1 MPSIFLRCRL
11 DFPRPTLH
19 LALLLGVFLALS
31 GCATFSPK
39 PAAEVPF
46 LKRVQTQQKK
56 SFRVSV
62 AVLSTE
68 ESRQVFGVPLAK
80 KGVQAV
86 WLEIENEGENPAWFI
101 PLSLDPEY
109 FSPREV
115 AFMHHGWF
123 SKGTNRR
130 IDEHFED
137 LHLGMWIGAG
147 SRASG
152 FVYTRLDRGAKFVNV
167 ELLGQEGE
175 LTHFGFTVEVPG
187 RTFDYHKVNFRE
199 LYREDE
205 IVSIDLEGLRQT
217 LKDLPCCATDSKW
230 ELDGDPLNLVIVGS
244 EDAVLSTFVR
254 RGWDLTES
262 LGAGSGWR
270 TAWSTLFGSRYRT
283 SPVSPLFLFGRR
295 QDVAFQKARDS
306 IHQRNHLRLWL
317 APLQYEGRLVWVGQ
331 ISRDI
336 GVRFTTLSPILT
348 THKIDPD
355 VDEARIYLLQDLL
368 ASGYVQMF
376 GNVEG
381 VGAADPDAPKK
392 NLTGDPYFTDG
403 FRLVLFVNEE
413 TVPLDQVEV
422 LEWGHPVRRKEIE
435 RERRK

>member
-1 MPSIFLRCRL
+1 
-11 DFPRPTLH
+11 
-19 LALLLGVFLALS
+19 
-31 GCATFSPK
+31 
-39 PAAEVPF
+39 
-46 LKRVQTQQKK
+46 
-56 SFRVSV
+56 
-62 AVLSTE
+62 
-68 ESRQVFGVPLAK
+68 
-80 KGVQAV
+80 
-86 WLEIENEGENPAWFI
+86 
-101 PLSLDPEY
+101 
-109 FSPREV
+109 
-115 AFMHHGWF
+115 MHHGWF

-217 LKDLPCCATDSKW
+217 LKDLPCCTTDSKG
-230 ELDGDPLNLVIVGS
+230 ERNGDPLNLVVVGS